1 MHVRD
6 LDFSSLTEQLLL
18 VSTGEFSRFSSCLF
32 SPRLARG
39 IFEALACQIFPI
51 YITFDILP
59 CLIEMANLYTG
70 YKHAIRAVAIGW
82 NSRIRIAKSTNTAD
96 RYPKWK
102 HDYQSTQIHNV
113 RVTATF
119 CLLRAHGLTGLKS
132 SFTLVIPKITALSC
146 HAIAKRSPRSY
157 TARSIST
164 SC

>member
-18 VSTGEFSRFSSCLF
+18 VSTGEFPRFSSFLF
-32 SPRLARG
+32 FTNMGRG
-39 IFEALACQIFPI
+39 IFEVLACQIFPI
-51 YITFDILP
+51 CITFDILP
-59 CLIEMANLYTG
+59 NVIGMASLYTG
-70 YKHAIRAVAIGW
+70 YKHAIKAVAIVW
-82 NSRIRIAKSTNTAD
+82 NSRIRIAKSTNTVD

-102 HDYQSTQIHNV
+102 HHYQSTQIHNV

-132 SFTLVIPKITALSC
+132 SFTLIIPNITALSC

-157 TARSIST
+157 TARSIGT